1 MSGADIAWIIIAGF
15 FGLGMVVLSI
25 VLLNVF
31 RLISQVG
38 ELVEGVTKET
48 VPLIGSVNETV
59 SGINVE
65 LARVDA
71 IMAGVQHMTTTAD
84 SLVSVLHATV
94 ANPLV
99 KAAGYLA
106 GATAAMKAAKA
117 AKEA

>member
-1 MSGADIAWIIIAGF
+1 MSGSEIAWIVIAGF
-15 FGLGMVVLSI
+15 FGLGVVVLSV

-38 ELVEGVTKET
+38 DLVEGVTEET

-59 SGINVE
+59 SGVNVE

-71 IMAGVQHMTTTAD
+71 IMAGVQNMTSTAD

-106 GATAAMKAAKA
+106 GAAAAIKAARA

>member
-1 MSGADIAWIIIAGF
+1 MTGSEIAWIVIAGF
-15 FGLGMVVLSI
+15 FGLGMLALTI

-31 RLISQVG
+31 RLISQIG
-38 ELVEGVTKET
+38 DLVEGVTGET

-71 IMAGVQHMTTTAD
+71 IMAGVQHITVTAD
-84 SLVSVLHATV
+84 SLVSVLHATI

-99 KAAGYLA
+99 KVAGYLA
-106 GATAAMKAAKA
+106 GATAAVKAARA
-117 AKEA
+117 AKES